1 MSTHFHW
8 CSLTLKTKKI
18 WLNTKNEIEPQHLW
32 PFHLA
37 DMFMRS
43 WVKAFTWYFH
53 PPPPPTP
60 TPRLKILCCFMFLC
74 TCAKKNPNYVEGV
87 GSCWINLSV
96 VQSLKWSNLF
106 MTLIKRV
113 FSQLMLIIVSCCV
126 SCQILSWKSC
136 WVIFFI
142 CKRQMQSNA
151 DKGLFILYIIAFK
164 ECSNHAQIRHA

>member
-1 MSTHFHW
+1 MVLSP
-8 CSLTLKTKKI
+8 S
-18 WLNTKNEIEPQHLW
+18 
-32 PFHLA
+32 
-37 DMFMRS
+37 
-43 WVKAFTWYFH
+43 
-53 PPPPPTP
+53 PPPPTP

-151 DKGLFILYIIAFK
+151 DKGLFILYIIDFK
-164 ECSNHAQIRHA
+164 ECSNHAQIRHAWLSQIQCRPEKNVKTLVPLPTYSYDPRGFCKGFFHKSDASEMPAKE